1 MQRHR
6 FFAAASNVEEGR
18 ITLDADESHHLTRVL
33 RLSEGDDVFVLNGE
47 GREWECEIIKAGK
60 NSVELTI
67 RRELLNTVESP
78 LDLTLAQALIKG
90 DKFDLVVQK
99 SVEMGVTRIVPLITE
114 HCEIRRAEEKI
125 EHRLQRWRRIAMES
139 VKQCGRRKLPEI
151 TDPLRF
157 DKFCEVAGEHKLIFN
172 EKGGRTLREISAQL
186 NKANGQVN
194 GQVNGLTLCVA
205 PEGGWSEAEIE
216 MAEANKFLFVHLGP
230 RILRTETAAI
240 AAVAISQH
248 LFGDI
253 P

>member
-6 FFAAASNVEEGR
+6 FFAAASNIQDGR
-18 ITLDADESHHLTRVL
+18 IRLDADESHHLTRVL
-33 RLSEGDDVFVLNGE
+33 RLSEGGHVFVLNGE

-67 RRELLNTVESP
+67 RRELLNPVESP

-99 SVEMGVTRIVPLITE
+99 SVEMGVTRIIPLITE

-125 EHRLQRWRRIAMES
+125 EHRLQRWRRIAMEA

-151 TDPLRF
+151 TEPLRF
-157 DKFCEVAGEHKLIFN
+157 DKFCEVAGEHNLIFN

-186 NKANGQVN
+186 NGGNGVN
-194 GQVNGLTLCVA
+194 GQVNRLTLCVA

-216 MAEANKFLFVHLGP
+216 MAEANKFLFAHLGP

>member
-6 FFAAASNVEEGR
+6 FFAAASNVQEGR

-99 SVEMGVTRIVPLITE
+99 SVELGVTRIVPLITE

-139 VKQCGRRKLPEI
+139 VKQCGRRKIPEI
-151 TDPLRF
+151 TEPLRF
-157 DKFCEVAGEHKLIFN
+157 DKFCEVAGEHNLIFN

-186 NKANGQVN
+186 NKLDRQLDRLA
-194 GQVNGLTLCVA
+194 LCIA
-205 PEGGWSEAEIE
+205 PEGGWSEAEIK
-216 MAEANKFLFVHLGP
+216 MAEANKFLFAHLGP